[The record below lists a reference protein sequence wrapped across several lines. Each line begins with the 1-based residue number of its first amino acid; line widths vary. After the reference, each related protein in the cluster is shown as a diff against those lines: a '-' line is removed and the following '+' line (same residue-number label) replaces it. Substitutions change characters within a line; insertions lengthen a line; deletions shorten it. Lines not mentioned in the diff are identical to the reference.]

1 VLARDLE
8 KAKRFSDRGVKV
20 FEGDYFDLQSMIDAF
35 TGIDELLLI
44 GAVSRSNRAPQHA
57 NMVKAVTAAKVGH
70 VAYISFQRREHP
82 KVKLFEVT
90 DVENDTE
97 RDIKA
102 SGIAY
107 TIARNTLYSEAY
119 TIFFGSDDLTTS
131 GVHAFGPEGKTTY
144 AAIADL
150 AEANAKLLIDPRH
163 RNKSYDLN
171 ANKSLSFREMAGVIG
186 EALGKPVPFVSTT
199 REKVIERYVSK
210 GVPLEAAEYT
220 AGFLN
225 AVAEG
230 DFADGSS
237 VLTDILGRE
246 PTPLLETFKDWAV
259 AQKAT

>member
-1 VLARDLE
+1 MTKYLVTGATGNLGSASVENLLKTVRASDISVLARDVE

-20 FEGDYFDLQSMIDAF
+20 FKGDYFDLQSMIDAF

-57 NMVKAVTAAKVGH
+57 NMVKAIKAAKLGH
-70 VAYISFQRREHP
+70 VVYISLQRREHP
-82 KVKLFEVT
+82 KIKLFEVT

-119 TIFFGSDDLTTS
+119 TAFFGGDDLIIS

-144 AAIADL
+144 AALADL
-150 AEANAKLLIDPRH
+150 AEANAKLLTDPRH

-171 ANKSLSFREMAGVIG
+171 ANKSISLREMAEIIS
-186 EALGKPVPFVSTT
+186 EAFGRPIPFVSST
-199 REKVIERYVSK
+199 REKVIGRYISK
-210 GVPLEAAEYT
+210 GVPPE
-220 AGFLN
+220 
-225 AVAEG
+225 V
-230 DFADGSS
+230 GS
-237 VLTDILGRE
+237 
-246 PTPLLETFKDWAV
+246 TPLAS
-259 AQKAT
+259 